1 MKSHGQPC
9 IFPQTLQALL
19 KRTDPINSPFDT
31 SDPKLNPFWNKKLLV
46 LTGQA
51 DDVVPAALGEPFYD
65 RLQVGPEGVKE
76 RWSQEGCG
84 HRCSK
89 EMIERAAEF
98 LWKHGLS
105 EGGSGEQQQGQGGK
119 SML

>member
-1 MKSHGQPC
+1 MNSHGKPC
-9 IFPQTLQALL
+9 IFPQSLQALL

-51 DDVVPAALGEPFYD
+51 DDVVPAALGESFYD

-84 HRCSK
+84 HRCSR

-105 EGGSGEQQQGQGGK
+105 EDGTGAQHGQGGK